1 MSFSDPYLRY
11 NLCIF
16 SHYTVLAG
24 PSNHSGP
31 VYVELNLEGMCTMG
45 IKIIMLLIMI
55 IIIIIIIFT
64 ITINFFTDDDCKGKL
79 LDSTTLY
86 T

>member
-1 MSFSDPYLRY
+1 MHDRDQNNNVTNYDNHNYY
-11 NLCIF
+11 N
-16 SHYTVLAG
+16 
-24 PSNHSGP
+24 N
-31 VYVELNLEGMCTMG
+31 
-45 IKIIMLLIMI
+45 
-55 IIIIIIIFT
+55 FT